1 MVNPR
6 VVYTVNSLIL
16 HRKLLKMKKLLLSL
30 LVLPFWMACSNEP
43 EKDPVK
49 DSLTEENDKLSGQVL
64 TQDAALDSF
73 FRAFNDIQA
82 NLDEIK
88 QKEKIINS
96 TTAGGDVAGREQQIK
111 GDIQAIYD
119 LMIINKQRLAAAK
132 KNLKKSETKIA
143 SLNETIANLEK
154 TLAEREAE
162 IVVLKEQLEKMNL
175 ELSNLTMN
183 YQELQQEVD
192 VKTEKLNTAFYA
204 YGNKEEL
211 IKNGVLNKE
220 GGFIGI
226 GKQTKL
232 SDDLNKEYF
241 TQIDV
246 TQFTELVLSAKKA
259 SLVTTHPADSYRIEG
274 ADGRADKLV
283 ITDAEKFWS
292 VSKYLVIIVK

>member
-6 VVYTVNSLIL
+6 VIDKVNSLIL
-16 HRKLLKMKKLLLSL
+16 QRKLLKMKKLLLSL

-43 EKDPVK
+43 VKDPVK
-49 DSLTEENDKLSGQVL
+49 DSLTEENEKLSGQVL

-204 YGNKEEL
+204 YGSKEEL

-226 GKQTKL
+226 GKQTKV
-232 SDDLNKEYF
+232 SDDMNKEYF
-241 TQIDV
+241 TRVDV

-259 SLVTTHPADSYRIEG
+259 TVATTHPADSYKIEG
-274 ADGRADKLV
+274 TDGRADKLV
-283 ITDAEKFWS
+283 IIDAEKFWS

>member
-1 MVNPR
+1 LVNPR
-6 VVYTVNSLIL
+6 VEDTVNSLIL
-16 HRKLLKMKKLLLSL
+16 QSKLLKMKKLLLSL

-49 DSLTEENDKLSGQVL
+49 DSLTEENEKLSGQVL

-162 IVVLKEQLEKMNL
+162 IVVLKE
-175 ELSNLTMN
+175 LSNLTMN

-204 YGNKEEL
+204 YGSKEEL

-226 GKQTKL
+226 GKQTKV
-232 SDDLNKEYF
+232 SDDMNKEYF
-241 TQIDV
+241 TRVDV

-259 SLVTTHPADSYRIEG
+259 TVATTHPADSYKIEG

-283 ITDAEKFWS
+283 IIDAEKFWS

>member
-6 VVYTVNSLIL
+6 VEDTVNSVIL
-16 HRKLLKMKKLLLSL
+16 QSKLLKMKKLLLSL

-49 DSLTEENDKLSGQVL
+49 DSLTEENEKLSGQVL
-64 TQDAALDSF
+64 TQDEALDSF

-204 YGNKEEL
+204 YGSKEEL

-226 GKQTKL
+226 GKQTKV
-232 SDDLNKEYF
+232 SDDMNKEYF
-241 TQIDV
+241 TRVDV

-259 SLVTTHPADSYRIEG
+259 TVATTHPADSYKIEG

-283 ITDAEKFWS
+283 IIDAEKFWS